1 MSKNIEVSSKTLFG
15 FLAVVL
21 TLWFLIQVG
30 SIVLTLFVALIL
42 ALGLSPLVESLCQK
56 GLSRPLS
63 VLVTYLVF
71 ILLLLGLF
79 TVALTP
85 MVYQTQKLIEK
96 LPLYAT
102 TITIP
107 GMEELQ
113 RQFVDSLAKEISS
126 ASGNML
132 RVTLGFFS
140 NALAMVTILVLT
152 FYFLIDLPQ
161 LKRRFIRLFSRGAR
175 SKVEETINELEAK
188 LGGWLRGQVFLMF
201 VVGLA
206 AFVGLSLIG
215 VEYALSL
222 ALIAGLLEIVPIV
235 GPLIS
240 VVPALIVAAA
250 VSPLTALL
258 VALLY
263 LLIQQA
269 ENNLLVPKVMEKA
282 VGFSPLVTLIAIL
295 IGGKLLGIL
304 GALLAVPTTLLL
316 YTVSK
321 SVLTLDFD

>member
-21 TLWFLIQVG
+21 TLWFLVQIG

-42 ALGLSPLVESLCQK
+42 ALGLSPLVDALCQK

-85 MVYQTQKLIEK
+85 MVNQTQKLIER
-96 LPLYAT
+96 LPFYAT
-102 TITIP
+102 TIAIP

-126 ASGNML
+126 ASGNVL

-140 NALAMVTILVLT
+140 NALVVVTILVLT

-161 LKRRFIRLFSRGAR
+161 LKQRFIRLFSRGVR

-250 VSPLTALL
+250 VSPLTVLL

-295 IGGKLLGIL
+295 IGGKLLGVL
-304 GALLAVPTTLLL
+304 GALLAVPATLLF
-316 YTVSK
+316 YTISK

>member
-1 MSKNIEVSSKTLFG
+1 MEKNIEISSKTLFG

-21 TLWFLIQVG
+21 ALWFLVQIG

-42 ALGLSPLVESLCQK
+42 ALGLSPLVDKLCQK

-63 VLVTYLVF
+63 VLVTYIVF

-85 MVYQTQKLIEK
+85 MVNQTQKLIEK
-96 LPLYAT
+96 LPFYAT
-102 TITIP
+102 TIAIP

-113 RQFVDSLAKEISS
+113 RQFVDSLAKEVSS
-126 ASGNML
+126 ASGSVL

-140 NALAMVTILVLT
+140 NALVVVTILVLT

-161 LKRRFIRLFSRGAR
+161 LKQRFIRLFSRGAR
-175 SKVEETINELEAK
+175 SKVEETINEVEAK

-250 VSPLTALL
+250 VSPLTVVL

-282 VGFSPLVTLIAIL
+282 VGFSPLATLIAIL
-295 IGGKLLGIL
+295 IGGKLLGVL
-304 GALLAVPTTLLL
+304 GALLAVPTTLLF
-316 YTVSK
+316 YTVCK